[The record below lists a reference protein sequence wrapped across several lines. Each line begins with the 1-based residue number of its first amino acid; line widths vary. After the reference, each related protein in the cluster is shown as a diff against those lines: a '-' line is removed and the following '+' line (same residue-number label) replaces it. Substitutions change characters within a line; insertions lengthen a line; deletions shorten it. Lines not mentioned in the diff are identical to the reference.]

1 MIERVFKAFQYR
13 DFRLMWIGACTSTIG
28 TWMQTVAQQWLVYTL
43 SKDDPFFLGLDGFLG
58 QIPIVLFSLL
68 GGVMADRTDRRKML
82 LGSQYVQMT
91 TALILAGLTFAHVER
106 VWHILIL
113 SFIVGSAQ
121 SFGGPAYSALIP
133 SLVPKEN
140 LPNAIAL
147 NSIQFNVGR
156 VIGPALGGITLT
168 ALGAAWCFGL
178 NGISFVAVIISLYII
193 HAGFTPGKS
202 SESML
207 TSMKQGISFIRKQ
220 DGMKPLILLSFLM
233 TMLAIPLITFLP
245 VFAKEVLHGTPKTF
259 TALLCCSGVGS
270 ICGALIVAGMAKAK
284 NQGRT
289 ALLMLLVLGVVTIVF
304 ARSTSVFLSCT
315 MIFFA
320 GASMITVFAS
330 ITSLVQAIT
339 EDNMRGRVMSV
350 YNVAFRGGMPFGML
364 IVGRLIPIYTAPL
377 TMSVVGAFTILL
389 GLYFLLVQRRVAQL

>member
-1 MIERVFKAFQYR
+1 
-13 DFRLMWIGACTSTIG
+13 MWIGACTSTIG
-28 TWMQTVAQQWLVYTL
+28 TWMQTVAQQWLVYDL
-43 SKDDPFFLGLDGFLG
+43 SKDDPFYLGLDGFLG

-68 GGVMADRTDRRKML
+68 GGVMADRSDRRKML

-91 TALILAGLTFAHVER
+91 TALTLATLTFLHVER
-106 VWHILIL
+106 VWHILVL

-168 ALGAAWCFGL
+168 TLGAAWCFGL
-178 NGISFVAVIISLYII
+178 NGVSFVAVIISLYII
-193 HAGFTPGKS
+193 NAGFIPIKS
-202 SESML
+202 GESML
-207 TSMKQGISFIRKQ
+207 TSMKQGIGFIRQ
-220 DGMKPLILLSFLM
+220 QEGMMPLILLSFLM

-270 ICGALIVAGMAKAK
+270 ICGALIVAGMARTK

-289 ALLMLLVLGVVTIVF
+289 ALLMLIVLGVASIAF
-304 ARSTSVFLSCT
+304 ARSTNAIFSCI

-320 GASMITVFAS
+320 GAAMITVFAS

-339 EDNMRGRVMSV
+339 EDSMRGRVMSV

-364 IVGRLIPIYTAPL
+364 IVGRLIPIYTAPV
-377 TMSVVGAFTILL
+377 TISVVGGLTVLL
-389 GLYFLLVQRRVAQL
+389 GLYFLLVQRRIAQL

>member
-1 MIERVFKAFQYR
+1 LLQRVFKAFEYR

-91 TALILAGLTFAHVER
+91 TALVLAALTFAHVER

-147 NSIQFNVGR
+147 NSIQFNLGR

-202 SESML
+202 TESML
-207 TSMKQGISFIRKQ
+207 TSMKQGIGFIRTQ
-220 DGMKPLILLSFLM
+220 EGMKPLIVLSFLM
-233 TMLAIPLITFLP
+233 TMMAIPLITFLP

-259 TALLCCSGVGS
+259 TALLCSSGVGS
-270 ICGALIVAGMAKAK
+270 ICGALMVAGMAKTK

-289 ALLMLLVLGVVTIVF
+289 ALLMLLVLGVATIVF
-304 ARSTSVFLSCT
+304 AQSTSAVLSCV

-320 GASMITVFAS
+320 GAAMITVFAS

-339 EDNMRGRVMSV
+339 EDGMRGRVMSV

-364 IVGRLIPIYTAPL
+364 IVGKLIPIYTAPV
-377 TMSVVGAFTILL
+377 TMSVVGVMTILL
-389 GLYFLLVQRRVAQL
+389 GLYFLLVQRRIARL

>member
-1 MIERVFKAFQYR
+1 
-13 DFRLMWIGACTSTIG
+13 MWIGACTSTIG

-68 GGVMADRTDRRKML
+68 GGVMADRRDRRTML

-91 TALILAGLTFAHVER
+91 TALTLAALTFLHVER
-106 VWHILIL
+106 VWHILVL

-168 ALGAAWCFGL
+168 AFGAAWCFGL

-193 HAGFTPGKS
+193 NAGFTPGRS
-202 SESML
+202 TESML
-207 TSMKQGISFIRKQ
+207 TSMKQGIGFIRKNE
-220 DGMKPLILLSFLM
+220 GMRSLIVLSFLM
-233 TMLAIPLITFLP
+233 TMMAIPLITFLP
-245 VFAKEVLHGTPKTF
+245 VFAKEVLHGSSKTF
-259 TALLCCSGVGS
+259 TALLCCSGIGS
-270 ICGALIVAGMAKAK
+270 ICGALMVAGMAKTK

-289 ALLMLLVLGVVTIVF
+289 ALLMLIVLGFATLVF
-304 ARSTSVFLSCT
+304 SRSTSTILSCV

-339 EDNMRGRVMSV
+339 ADSMRGRVMSV

-377 TMSVVGAFTILL
+377 TMSVVGVLTILL
-389 GLYFLLVQRRVAQL
+389 GLYFLLVQRRISAL

>member
-1 MIERVFKAFQYR
+1 LLQRVFKAFEYR

-28 TWMQTVAQQWLVYTL
+28 TWMQMVAQQWMVYTL

-91 TALILAGLTFAHVER
+91 TALTLAALTFAHVER
-106 VWHILIL
+106 VWHILVL

-147 NSIQFNVGR
+147 NSIQFNLGR

-168 ALGAAWCFGL
+168 AFGAAWCFGL
-178 NGISFVAVIISLYII
+178 NGVSFIAVIISLYII
-193 HAGFTPGKS
+193 HAGFTPVKS
-202 SESML
+202 GESML
-207 TSMKQGISFIRKQ
+207 VSMKEGISFIRHQ
-220 DGMKPLILLSFLM
+220 EGMRGLIVLSFLM
-233 TMLAIPLITFLP
+233 TMMAIPLITFLP

-270 ICGALIVAGMAKAK
+270 ICGALMVAGMAKNK

-289 ALLMLLVLGVVTIVF
+289 AVLMLIVLGGVTFGF
-304 ARSTSVFLSCT
+304 ARSTSAVFSCI

-320 GASMITVFAS
+320 GAAMITVFAS

-339 EDNMRGRVMSV
+339 EDSMRGRVMSV
-350 YNVAFRGGMPFGML
+350 YNVAFRGGMPIGML
-364 IVGRLIPIYTAPL
+364 VVGRLIPIYSAPL
-377 TMSVVGAFTILL
+377 TMSVVGAMTALL
-389 GLYFLLVQRRVAQL
+389 GLYFLLVQRKIAHL

>member
-1 MIERVFKAFQYR
+1 LLERVFKAFSYR

-68 GGVMADRTDRRKML
+68 GGVMADRRDRRTML

-91 TALILAGLTFAHVER
+91 TALTLAALTFLHVER
-106 VWHILIL
+106 VWHILVL

-168 ALGAAWCFGL
+168 AFGAAWCFGL
-178 NGISFVAVIISLYII
+178 NGVSFVAVIISLYII
-193 HAGFTPGKS
+193 NAGFTPGRS
-202 SESML
+202 SESL
-207 TSMKQGISFIRKQ
+207 IASMKQGIGFIRKNE
-220 DGMKPLILLSFLM
+220 GMRSLIVLSFLM
-233 TMLAIPLITFLP
+233 TMMAIPLITFLP
-245 VFAKEVLHGTPKTF
+245 VFAKEVLHGSSKTF
-259 TALLCCSGVGS
+259 TALLCCSGIGS
-270 ICGALIVAGMAKAK
+270 ICGALMVAGMAKTK

-289 ALLMLLVLGVVTIVF
+289 ALLMLIVLGAVTFVF
-304 ARSTSVFLSCT
+304 AQSTSVILSCI

-320 GASMITVFAS
+320 GAAMITAFAS

-339 EDNMRGRVMSV
+339 EDSMRGRVMSV

-364 IVGRLIPIYTAPL
+364 IVGKLIPIYTAPL
-377 TMSVVGAFTILL
+377 TMSVVGVITALL
-389 GLYFLLVQRRVAQL
+389 GLYFLLIQRRIARL

>member
-1 MIERVFKAFQYR
+1 
-13 DFRLMWIGACTSTIG
+13 MWIGACTSTIG
-28 TWMQTVAQQWLVYTL
+28 TWMQMVAQQWLVYTL
-43 SKDDPFFLGLDGFLG
+43 SKDDPFYLGLDGFLG

-68 GGVMADRTDRRKML
+68 GGVMADRMDRRKML
-82 LGSQYVQMT
+82 LGSQYVQMS
-91 TALILAGLTFAHVER
+91 TALTLAALTFLNVER
-106 VWHILIL
+106 VWHILVL
-113 SFIVGSAQ
+113 SFIVGAAQ

-147 NSIQFNVGR
+147 NSIQFNLGR

-168 ALGAAWCFGL
+168 AFGAAWCFGL

-193 HAGFTPGKS
+193 NAGFTPAKS
-202 SESML
+202 SESVL
-207 TSMKQGISFIRKQ
+207 TSMKQGIAFIRTQ
-220 DGMKPLILLSFLM
+220 EGMKPLILLSFLM
-233 TMLAIPLITFLP
+233 TMMAIPLITFLP

-259 TALLCCSGVGS
+259 TALLCFSGIGA
-270 ICGALIVAGMAKAK
+270 ICGALMVAGMAKTK

-289 ALLMLLVLGVVTIVF
+289 ALLMLIALGVATFVF
-304 ARSTSVFLSCT
+304 ARSTSVALSCV

-320 GASMITVFAS
+320 GAAMITVFAS

-364 IVGRLIPIYTAPL
+364 IVGKLIPIYTAPL
-377 TMSVVGAFTILL
+377 TMSVVGVLTMLL
-389 GLYFLLVQRRVAQL
+389 GLYFLLVQRRIAQL

>member
-1 MIERVFKAFQYR
+1 
-13 DFRLMWIGACTSTIG
+13 MWIGACTSTIG
-28 TWMQTVAQQWLVYTL
+28 TWMQVVAQQWLVYTL

-82 LGSQYVQMT
+82 LASQYVQMT
-91 TALILAGLTFAHVER
+91 TALTLSALTFVHVER
-106 VWHILIL
+106 VWHILVL

-147 NSIQFNVGR
+147 NSIQFNLGR
-156 VIGPALGGITLT
+156 VIGPALGGITLS

-193 HAGFTPGKS
+193 NAGFIPTKS

-207 TSMKQGISFIRKQ
+207 ASMKQGIAFIRVQ
-220 DGMKPLILLSFLM
+220 EGMKPLILMSFLM

-245 VFAKEVLHGTPKTF
+245 VFAKEVLHGSSEIF
-259 TALLCCSGVGS
+259 TALLCCSGVGA
-270 ICGALIVAGMAKAK
+270 ICGALMVAGLAKTK

-289 ALLMLLVLGVVTIVF
+289 ALLMLIVLGVATIVF
-304 ARSTSVFLSCT
+304 ARSTSVILSCVT
-315 MIFFA
+315 IFFA
-320 GASMITVFAS
+320 GAAMIAVFAS

-364 IVGRLIPIYTAPL
+364 IVGKLIPIYTAPA
-377 TMSVVGAFTILL
+377 TMSVVGVLTGLL
-389 GLYFLLVQRRVAQL
+389 GLYFLLVHRRVARL

>member
-1 MIERVFKAFQYR
+1 LLQRVFKAFQYR

-28 TWMQTVAQQWLVYTL
+28 TWMQLVAQQWLVYTL

-82 LGSQYVQMT
+82 LGSQYVQT
-91 TALILAGLTFAHVER
+91 ATALTLAALYFAGVVH
-106 VWHILIL
+106 VWHILVL

-156 VIGPALGGITLT
+156 VIGPALGGITLAT
-168 ALGAAWCFGL
+168 LGAGWCFGL

-193 HAGFTPGKS
+193 RTGFTPAKS
-202 SESML
+202 TESVL
-207 TSMKQGISFIRKQ
+207 TSMKQGIAFIRTQ
-220 DGMKPLILLSFLM
+220 EGMKPLIVMSFLM
-233 TMLAIPLITFLP
+233 TMMAIPLITFLP
-245 VFAKEVLHGTPKTF
+245 VFAKEVLHGDSKTF
-259 TALLCCSGVGS
+259 TALLCCSGIGS
-270 ICGALIVAGMAKAK
+270 IFGALMVAGMAKTK

-289 ALLMLLVLGVVTIVF
+289 ALLMLIVLGFATLVF
-304 ARSTSVFLSCT
+304 SRSTSTILSCV

-339 EDNMRGRVMSV
+339 ADSMRGRVMSV

-377 TMSVVGAFTILL
+377 TMSVVGVLTILL
-389 GLYFLLVQRRVAQL
+389 GLYFLLVQRRISAL

>member
-1 MIERVFKAFQYR
+1 
-13 DFRLMWIGACTSTIG
+13 MWIGACTSTIG

-68 GGVMADRTDRRKML
+68 GGVMADRRDRRKML

-91 TALILAGLTFAHVER
+91 TALTLATLTFLHVER
-106 VWHILIL
+106 VWHILVL

-168 ALGAAWCFGL
+168 AFGAAWCFGL
-178 NGISFVAVIISLYII
+178 NGVSFVAVIISLYII
-193 HAGFTPGKS
+193 KAGFTPGKS
-202 SESML
+202 TESL
-207 TSMKQGISFIRKQ
+207 IASMKQGIGFIRMQ
-220 DGMKPLILLSFLM
+220 EGMRPLIVLSFLM
-233 TMLAIPLITFLP
+233 TMMAIPLITFLP
-245 VFAKEVLHGTPKTF
+245 VFAKEVLHGSPKTF
-259 TALLCCSGVGS
+259 TALLCCSGIGS
-270 ICGALIVAGMAKAK
+270 ICGALMVAGMAKTK

-289 ALLMLLVLGVVTIVF
+289 ALLMLIVLGVVTFVF
-304 ARSTSVFLSCT
+304 AQSTSVTLSCI

-320 GASMITVFAS
+320 GAAMITAFAS

-339 EDNMRGRVMSV
+339 EDSMRGRVMSV

-364 IVGRLIPIYTAPL
+364 IVGKLIPIYTAPL
-377 TMSVVGAFTILL
+377 TMSVVGVITAML
-389 GLYFLLVQRRVAQL
+389 GLYFLLVQRRIARL

>member
-1 MIERVFKAFQYR
+1 
-13 DFRLMWIGACTSTIG
+13 MWIGACTSTIG
-28 TWMQTVAQQWLVYTL
+28 TWMQMVAQQWLVYTL

-68 GGVMADRTDRRKML
+68 GGVMADRSDRRKML

-91 TALILAGLTFAHVER
+91 TALTLAALTFFGVER
-106 VWHILIL
+106 VWHILVL

-133 SLVPKEN
+133 SLVPKDN

-156 VIGPALGGITLT
+156 VIGPALGGITL
-168 ALGAAWCFGL
+168 AGLGAAWCFGL

-193 HAGFTPGKS
+193 NAGFTPAKS

-207 TSMKQGISFIRKQ
+207 VSMKQGIAFIRKNE
-220 DGMKPLILLSFLM
+220 GMRSLIVLSFLM
-233 TMLAIPLITFLP
+233 TMMAIPLITFLP
-245 VFAKEVLHGTPKTF
+245 VFAKEVLHGSAKTF
-259 TALLCCSGVGS
+259 TALLCCSGIGS
-270 ICGALIVAGMAKAK
+270 ICGALMVAGMAKAK

-289 ALLMLLVLGVVTIVF
+289 ALLMLITLGVATLVF
-304 ARSTSVFLSCT
+304 AQSTSTILSCI

-320 GASMITVFAS
+320 GAAMITVFAS

-339 EDNMRGRVMSV
+339 EDSMRGRVMSV

-377 TMSVVGAFTILL
+377 TMSVVGVLTALL
-389 GLYFLLVQRRVAQL
+389 GLYFLLIHRRIAQL

>member
-1 MIERVFKAFQYR
+1 
-13 DFRLMWIGACTSTIG
+13 MWIGACTSTIG
-28 TWMQTVAQQWLVYTL
+28 TWMQMVAQQWLVYTL

-91 TALILAGLTFAHVER
+91 TALVLAALTFAHVER

-147 NSIQFNVGR
+147 NSIQFNLGR

-178 NGISFVAVIISLYII
+178 NGISFIAVIISLYII
-193 HAGFTPGKS
+193 NVGFIPGKS
-202 SESML
+202 TESML
-207 TSMKQGISFIRKQ
+207 VSMKQGIAFIRVQ
-220 DGMKPLILLSFLM
+220 EGMKPLIVMSFLM

-245 VFAKEVLHGTPKTF
+245 VFAKEVLHGSSKTF
-259 TALLCCSGVGS
+259 TALLICSGVGA
-270 ICGALIVAGMAKAK
+270 ICGALMVAGLAKTK
-284 NQGRT
+284 SQGRT
-289 ALLMLLVLGVVTIVF
+289 ALLMLIVLGLATIAF
-304 ARSTSVFLSCT
+304 ARSTSVLLSCI

-320 GASMITVFAS
+320 GAAMIAVFAS
-330 ITSLVQAIT
+330 NTSLVQAIT
-339 EDNMRGRVMSV
+339 EDSMRGRVMSV

-364 IVGRLIPIYTAPL
+364 IVGKLIPIYSAPL
-377 TMSVVGAFTILL
+377 TMSVVGALIILL
-389 GLYFLLVQRRVAQL
+389 GLYFLLVQRRIARL

>member
-1 MIERVFKAFQYR
+1 LLERVFKAFSYR

-28 TWMQTVAQQWLVYTL
+28 TWMQMVAQQWLVYTL

-82 LGSQYVQMT
+82 LGSQYIQMT
-91 TALILAGLTFAHVER
+91 TALTLAALTFLHVEK
-106 VWHILIL
+106 VWHILVL

-156 VIGPALGGITLT
+156 VIGPALGGVTLT

-178 NGISFVAVIISLYII
+178 NGISFIAVIISLYII
-193 HAGFTPGKS
+193 NAGFTPIKS
-202 SESML
+202 GESML
-207 TSMKQGISFIRKQ
+207 TSMKQGIAFIRVQ
-220 DGMKPLILLSFLM
+220 EGMKALIVLSFLM
-233 TMLAIPLITFLP
+233 TMMAIPLITFLP
-245 VFAKEVLHGTPKTF
+245 VFAKEVLHGTSATF
-259 TALLCCSGVGS
+259 TELLCSSGIGA
-270 ICGALIVAGMAKAK
+270 ICGALMVAGMAKTK

-289 ALLMLLVLGVVTIVF
+289 ALLMLVALGVATIAF
-304 ARSTSVFLSCT
+304 ARSTSVIFSCI

-320 GASMITVFAS
+320 GAAMITVFAS

-364 IVGRLIPIYTAPL
+364 IVGKLIPIYSAPA
-377 TMSVVGAFTILL
+377 TMSVVGVLTSLV
-389 GLYFLLVQRRVAQL
+389 GLYFLVVQRRIARL

>member
-1 MIERVFKAFQYR
+1 
-13 DFRLMWIGACTSTIG
+13 MWIGACTSTIG

-91 TALILAGLTFAHVER
+91 TALVLAALTFAHVER

-147 NSIQFNVGR
+147 NSIQFNLGR

-178 NGISFVAVIISLYII
+178 NGID
-193 HAGFTPGKS
+193 
-202 SESML
+202 
-207 TSMKQGISFIRKQ
+207 RK
-220 DGMKPLILLSFLM
+220 
-233 TMLAIPLITFLP
+233 TH
-245 VFAKEVLHGTPKTF
+245 V
-259 TALLCCSGVGS
+259 
-270 ICGALIVAGMAKAK
+270 
-284 NQGRT
+284 
-289 ALLMLLVLGVVTIVF
+289 
-304 ARSTSVFLSCT
+304 
-315 MIFFA
+315 
-320 GASMITVFAS
+320 
-330 ITSLVQAIT
+330 
-339 EDNMRGRVMSV
+339 
-350 YNVAFRGGMPFGML
+350 
-364 IVGRLIPIYTAPL
+364 
-377 TMSVVGAFTILL
+377 
-389 GLYFLLVQRRVAQL
+389 

>member
-1 MIERVFKAFQYR
+1 
-13 DFRLMWIGACTSTIG
+13 MWIGACTSTIG
-28 TWMQTVAQQWLVYTL
+28 TWMQLVAQQWLVYTL

-82 LGSQYVQMT
+82 LGSQYVQMF
-91 TALILAGLTFAHVER
+91 TALTLSALYFTGVVK

-156 VIGPALGGITLT
+156 VIGPALGGITLAT
-168 ALGAAWCFGL
+168 LGAGWCFGL

-193 HAGFTPGKS
+193 NTGFTPAKS
-202 SESML
+202 TVSVL
-207 TSMKQGISFIRKQ
+207 TSMKQGIAFIRTQ
-220 DGMKPLILLSFLM
+220 EGMKPLILMSFLM

-245 VFAKEVLHGTPKTF
+245 VFAKEVLHGNSKTF

-270 ICGALIVAGMAKAK
+270 ICGALMVAGMAKTK

-289 ALLMLLVLGVVTIVF
+289 ALLMLIALGIATF
-304 ARSTSVFLSCT
+304 AFSRSTSEVLSCI

-339 EDNMRGRVMSV
+339 EDGMRGRVMSV

-364 IVGRLIPIYTAPL
+364 IVGKLIPIYSAPL
-377 TMSVVGAFTILL
+377 TMSVVGVLTVIL
-389 GLYFLLVQRRVAQL
+389 GLYFLLIQRRIARL

>member
-1 MIERVFKAFQYR
+1 
-13 DFRLMWIGACTSTIG
+13 MWIGACTSTIG
-28 TWMQTVAQQWLVYTL
+28 TWMQMVAQQWLVYTL

-91 TALILAGLTFAHVER
+91 TALTLAALTFFGVEK
-106 VWHILIL
+106 VWHILVL
-113 SFIVGSAQ
+113 SFLVGSAQ

-133 SLVPKEN
+133 SLVPREN

-178 NGISFVAVIISLYII
+178 NGISFIAVIISLYII
-193 HAGFTPGKS
+193 NAGFTPAKS
-202 SESML
+202 TESML
-207 TSMKQGISFIRKQ
+207 TSMKQGIAFIRIQ
-220 DGMKPLILLSFLM
+220 PGMKPLILLSFLM
-233 TMLAIPLITFLP
+233 TMMAIPLITFLP
-245 VFAKEVLHGTPKTF
+245 VFAKEVLHGSPKTF
-259 TALLCCSGVGS
+259 TALLCCSGIGS
-270 ICGALIVAGMAKAK
+270 ICGALMVAGMAKTK

-289 ALLMLLVLGVVTIVF
+289 ALLMLIVLGVATIVF
-304 ARSTSVFLSCT
+304 ARSTSVILSCI

-320 GASMITVFAS
+320 GAAMITVFAS

-339 EDNMRGRVMSV
+339 EDSMRGRVMSV

-377 TMSVVGAFTILL
+377 TMSVVGVLTASL
-389 GLYFLLVQRRVAQL
+389 GLYFLLIHRRIAQL

>member
-1 MIERVFKAFQYR
+1 
-13 DFRLMWIGACTSTIG
+13 MWIGACTSTIG
-28 TWMQTVAQQWLVYTL
+28 TWMQMVAQQWLVYTL

-91 TALILAGLTFAHVER
+91 TALTLAALTFLNVER
-106 VWHILIL
+106 VWHILVL
-113 SFIVGSAQ
+113 SFIVGAAQ

-147 NSIQFNVGR
+147 NSIQFNLGR

-168 ALGAAWCFGL
+168 AFGAAWCFGL
-178 NGISFVAVIISLYII
+178 NGVSFVAVIISLYII
-193 HAGFTPGKS
+193 NVGFIPSKS

-207 TSMKQGISFIRKQ
+207 ASMKQGIGFIRMQ
-220 DGMKPLILLSFLM
+220 EGMKPLIVLSFLM
-233 TMLAIPLITFLP
+233 TMMAIPLITFLP
-245 VFAKEVLHGTPKTF
+245 VFAKEVLHGNSGTF
-259 TALLCCSGVGS
+259 TALLCCSGVGA
-270 ICGALIVAGMAKAK
+270 ICGALMVAGLAKTK

-289 ALLMLLVLGVVTIVF
+289 ALLMLLVLGAATIVF
-304 ARSTSVFLSCT
+304 ARSTSTILSCI

-320 GASMITVFAS
+320 GAAMITVFAS

-350 YNVAFRGGMPFGML
+350 YNVAFRGGMPIGML
-364 IVGRLIPIYTAPL
+364 VVGKLIPIYSAPV
-377 TMSVVGAFTILL
+377 TMSFVGVLTAVL
-389 GLYFLLVQRRVAQL
+389 GLYFLLVQRRIARL

>member
-1 MIERVFKAFQYR
+1 LLQRVFKAFEYR

-28 TWMQTVAQQWLVYTL
+28 TWMQMVAQQWLVYTL

-91 TALILAGLTFAHVER
+91 TALTLAALTFAHVEK

-156 VIGPALGGITLT
+156 VIGPALGGVTLT
-168 ALGAAWCFGL
+168 AFGAAWCFGL

-193 HAGFTPGKS
+193 NAGFTPTKS
-202 SESML
+202 TESML
-207 TSMKQGISFIRKQ
+207 TSMKQGIGFIRKQ
-220 DGMKPLILLSFLM
+220 EGMRALIVLSFLM
-233 TMLAIPLITFLP
+233 TMMAIPLITFLP
-245 VFAKEVLHGTPKTF
+245 VFAKEVLHGTPATF
-259 TALLCCSGVGS
+259 TALLCSSGIGA
-270 ICGALIVAGMAKAK
+270 ICGALMVAGMAKTK

-289 ALLMLLVLGVVTIVF
+289 ALLMLITLGVATIVF
-304 ARSTSVFLSCT
+304 ARSTNTILSCI

-320 GASMITVFAS
+320 GAAMITVFAS

-339 EDNMRGRVMSV
+339 EDSMRGRVMSV

-364 IVGRLIPIYTAPL
+364 IVGRLIPMYTAPF
-377 TMSVVGAFTILL
+377 TMSVVGAITILL
-389 GLYFLLVQRRVAQL
+389 GLYFLLVQRRIAQL

>member
-1 MIERVFKAFQYR
+1 LLQRVFKAFQYR

-91 TALILAGLTFAHVER
+91 TALVLAALTFAHVER

-147 NSIQFNVGR
+147 NSIQFNLGR

-193 HAGFTPGKS
+193 NAGFTPGKS

-207 TSMKQGISFIRKQ
+207 TSMKQGIGFIRMQ
-220 DGMKPLILLSFLM
+220 DGMKPLIVLSFLM
-233 TMLAIPLITFLP
+233 TMTAIPLITFLP

-259 TALLCCSGVGS
+259 TALLCSSGVGS
-270 ICGALIVAGMAKAK
+270 ICGALMVAGMAKTK

-289 ALLMLLVLGVVTIVF
+289 ALLMLLVLGVATIVF
-304 ARSTSVFLSCT
+304 AQSTSAILSCV

-320 GASMITVFAS
+320 GAAMITVFAS

-339 EDNMRGRVMSV
+339 EDGMRGRVMSV

-364 IVGRLIPIYTAPL
+364 IVGKLIPIYTAPV
-377 TMSVVGAFTILL
+377 TMSVVGVMTILL
-389 GLYFLLVQRRVAQL
+389 GLYFLLVQRRIARL

>member
-1 MIERVFKAFQYR
+1 
-13 DFRLMWIGACTSTIG
+13 MWIGACTSTIG
-28 TWMQTVAQQWLVYTL
+28 TWMQMVAQQWLVYDL
-43 SKDDPFFLGLDGFLG
+43 SKDNPFYLGLDGFLG

-91 TALILAGLTFAHVER
+91 TALTLAALTFLHVEK

-133 SLVPKEN
+133 SLVPREN

-147 NSIQFNVGR
+147 NSIQFNSGR

-168 ALGAAWCFGL
+168 AFGAAWCFGL
-178 NGISFVAVIISLYII
+178 NGVSFIAVIVSLYMIN
-193 HAGFTPGKS
+193 AGFTPAKS

-207 TSMKQGISFIRKQ
+207 VSMKQGIAFIRKQ
-220 DGMKPLILLSFLM
+220 EGMKPLILLSFLM
-233 TMLAIPLITFLP
+233 TMMAIPLITFLP
-245 VFAKEVLHGTPKTF
+245 VFAKEVLHRSSATF
-259 TALLCCSGVGS
+259 TALLCCSGIGA
-270 ICGALIVAGMAKAK
+270 ICGALTVAALAKTK
-284 NQGRT
+284 NLGRT
-289 ALLMLLVLGVVTIVF
+289 ALLMLIALGVSTIVF
-304 ARSTSVFLSCT
+304 ARSTNVILSCV

-320 GASMITVFAS
+320 GASMITVFTS

-339 EDNMRGRVMSV
+339 EDSMRGRVMSV

-364 IVGRLIPIYTAPL
+364 IVGRLIPVYTAPF
-377 TMSVVGAFTILL
+377 TMSVVGGLTIVL
-389 GLYFLLVQRRVAQL
+389 GLYFLLVQRRIARL

>member
-1 MIERVFKAFQYR
+1 LLQRVFKAFEYR

-28 TWMQTVAQQWLVYTL
+28 TWMQTVAQQWLVYDL

-68 GGVMADRTDRRKML
+68 GGVMADRSDRRKML

-91 TALILAGLTFAHVER
+91 TALTLAVLDFTGVVK
-106 VWHILIL
+106 VWHVLVL

-156 VIGPALGGITLT
+156 VIGPALGGITLVG
-168 ALGAAWCFGL
+168 LGAAWCFGL
-178 NGISFVAVIISLYII
+178 NGISFIAVIISLYII
-193 HAGFTPGKS
+193 NAGFIPNKS

-207 TSMKQGISFIRKQ
+207 TSMKQGIAFIRIQ
-220 DGMKPLILLSFLM
+220 EGMKPLILLSFLM

-259 TALLCCSGVGS
+259 TALLCCSGIGS
-270 ICGALIVAGMAKAK
+270 ICGALIVAGTAKAK

-289 ALLMLLVLGVVTIVF
+289 ALLMLIALGVASIAF
-304 ARSTSVFLSCT
+304 ARSTNVYLSCI

-320 GASMITVFAS
+320 GAAMITVFAS

-339 EDNMRGRVMSV
+339 EDSMRGRVMSV

-364 IVGRLIPIYTAPL
+364 IVGRLIPIYTAPV
-377 TMSVVGAFTILL
+377 TISVVGGLTVLL
-389 GLYFLLVQRRVAQL
+389 GLYFLLVQRRIAQL

>member
-1 MIERVFKAFQYR
+1 LLERVFKAFQYR

-28 TWMQTVAQQWLVYTL
+28 TWMQMVAQQWLVYTL

-91 TALILAGLTFAHVER
+91 TALVLAALTFAHVER

-147 NSIQFNVGR
+147 NSIQFNLGR

-178 NGISFVAVIISLYII
+178 NGISFIAVIISLYII
-193 HAGFTPGKS
+193 NVGFIPGKS
-202 SESML
+202 TESML
-207 TSMKQGISFIRKQ
+207 VSMKQGIAFIRVQ
-220 DGMKPLILLSFLM
+220 EGMKPLIVMSFLM

-245 VFAKEVLHGTPKTF
+245 VFAKEVLHGSSKTF
-259 TALLCCSGVGS
+259 TALLICSGVGA
-270 ICGALIVAGMAKAK
+270 ICGALMVAGLAKTK
-284 NQGRT
+284 SQGRT
-289 ALLMLLVLGVVTIVF
+289 ALLMLIVLGLATIAF
-304 ARSTSVFLSCT
+304 ARSTSVLLSCI

-320 GASMITVFAS
+320 GAAMIAVFAS
-330 ITSLVQAIT
+330 NTSLVQAIT
-339 EDNMRGRVMSV
+339 EDSMRGRVMSV

-364 IVGRLIPIYTAPL
+364 IVGKLIPIYSAPL
-377 TMSVVGAFTILL
+377 TMSVVGALIILL
-389 GLYFLLVQRRVAQL
+389 GLYFLLVQRRIARL

>member
-1 MIERVFKAFQYR
+1 
-13 DFRLMWIGACTSTIG
+13 MWIGACTSTIG
-28 TWMQTVAQQWLVYTL
+28 TWMQVVAQQWLVYTL

-91 TALILAGLTFAHVER
+91 TALVLAALTFAHVER
-106 VWHILIL
+106 VWHILVL

-121 SFGGPAYSALIP
+121 SFGGPAYSALVP

-147 NSIQFNVGR
+147 NSIQFNLGR
-156 VIGPALGGITLT
+156 VIGPALGGITLAT
-168 ALGAAWCFGL
+168 VGAAWCFGL
-178 NGISFVAVIISLYII
+178 NGISFIAVIITLYMINTSFI
-193 HAGFTPGKS
+193 PTKS
-202 SESML
+202 GESML
-207 TSMKQGISFIRKQ
+207 TSMKQGIAFIRVQ
-220 DGMKPLILLSFLM
+220 EGMKPLIVMSFLM
-233 TMLAIPLITFLP
+233 TMMAIPLITFLP
-245 VFAKEVLHGTPKTF
+245 VFAKEVLHGSSETF
-259 TALLCCSGVGS
+259 TALLICSGVGA
-270 ICGALIVAGMAKAK
+270 ICGALMVAGLAKTK

-289 ALLMLLVLGVVTIVF
+289 ALLMLIVLGVATIVF
-304 ARSTSVFLSCT
+304 SQSTSVILSCI

-320 GASMITVFAS
+320 GAAMITVFAS

-350 YNVAFRGGMPFGML
+350 YNVAFRGGMPIGML
-364 IVGRLIPIYTAPL
+364 VVGKLIPIYSAPL
-377 TMSVVGAFTILL
+377 TMSVVGTTTILL
-389 GLYFLLVQRRVAQL
+389 GLYFLFVQRRITQL

>member
-1 MIERVFKAFQYR
+1 LLQRVFKAFQYR

-28 TWMQTVAQQWLVYTL
+28 TWMQMVAQQWLVYDL
-43 SKDDPFFLGLDGFLG
+43 SKDNPFFLGLDGFLG

-91 TALILAGLTFAHVER
+91 TALTLAVLTFLHVER
-106 VWHILIL
+106 VWHILVL

-147 NSIQFNVGR
+147 NSIQFNLGR
-156 VIGPALGGITLT
+156 VIGPALGGITLAT
-168 ALGAAWCFGL
+168 LGAAWCFGL

-193 HAGFTPGKS
+193 NAGFTPAKS
-202 SESML
+202 SESIIV
-207 TSMKQGISFIRKQ
+207 SMKQGIGFIRKQ
-220 DGMKPLILLSFLM
+220 EGMKPLILLSFLM
-233 TMLAIPLITFLP
+233 TMMAIPLITFLP
-245 VFAKEVLHGTPKTF
+245 VFAKEVLHGTSKTF

-270 ICGALIVAGMAKAK
+270 ICGALMVAGMAKTK

-289 ALLMLLVLGVVTIVF
+289 ALLMLIALGCATFVF
-304 ARSTSVFLSCT
+304 ARSTSVILSCI

-339 EDNMRGRVMSV
+339 EDSMRGRVMSV

-364 IVGRLIPIYTAPL
+364 IVGKLIPIYSAPV
-377 TMSVVGAFTILL
+377 TMSFVGVLTAIL
-389 GLYFLLVQRRVAQL
+389 GLYFLLVQRRIARL

>member
-1 MIERVFKAFQYR
+1 
-13 DFRLMWIGACTSTIG
+13 MWIGACTSTIG

-68 GGVMADRTDRRKML
+68 GGVMADRRDRRKML

-91 TALILAGLTFAHVER
+91 TALTLAALTFFHVER
-106 VWHILIL
+106 VWHILVL

-168 ALGAAWCFGL
+168 AFGAAWCFGL

-193 HAGFTPGKS
+193 NAGFTPGKS

-207 TSMKQGISFIRKQ
+207 TSMKQGIGFIRMQ
-220 DGMKPLILLSFLM
+220 TGMRPLILLSFLM
-233 TMLAIPLITFLP
+233 TMMAIPLITFLP

-259 TALLCCSGVGS
+259 TALLCSSGIGS
-270 ICGALIVAGMAKAK
+270 ICGALMVAGMAKTK

-289 ALLMLLVLGVVTIVF
+289 ALLMLIVLGAVTFVF
-304 ARSTSVFLSCT
+304 AQSTSVVLSCI

-320 GASMITVFAS
+320 GAAMITAFAS

-339 EDNMRGRVMSV
+339 EDSMRGRVMSV

-364 IVGRLIPIYTAPL
+364 IVGKLIPIYTAPL
-377 TMSVVGAFTILL
+377 TMSVVGVITAML
-389 GLYFLLVQRRVAQL
+389 GLYFLFVQRKISQL